1 MSSSRRPGQFLKHE
15 CESGFGAVIRKMGV
29 IGRCGRTV
37 VISVHLL
44 NLRTWLSGR
53 ILSASTPR
61 SFFSICPFRGLAKLR
76 VLGFSSW
83 QLSRGQNEHATEVR
97 FSGPEPLRT
106 SMGENPLLSTRNVC
120 LQTPAGTSCCLSVL
134 LPSGHARS
142 TCHFVSG
149 SCSLRIPVV
158 S

>member
-1 MSSSRRPGQFLKHE
+1 MRKWLWGRHQKNGCHRAVREDSCNFCTFAQFTYMAEWPNLE
-15 CESGFGAVIRKMGV
+15 CVYASVI
-29 IGRCGRTV
+29 
-37 VISVHLL
+37 
-44 NLRTWLSGR
+44 
-53 ILSASTPR
+53 
-61 SFFSICPFRGLAKLR
+61 FSICPFRGLAKLR

-142 TCHFVSG
+142 TCHFASG